1 MLGVIYPAWKNINFL
16 GRNFDNMD
24 VKKVISESTLIPVSF
39 VLILIG
45 FTGWLTKMEFN
56 NSANGAALEQIRS
69 KVEDKSTL
77 DHEILLRI
85 ESRLSNIE
93 GKLENLRR

>member
-1 MLGVIYPAWKNINFL
+1 MN
-16 GRNFDNMD
+16 
-24 VKKVISESTLIPVSF
+24 VKRIISESTLIPVSF

-45 FTGWLTKMEFN
+45 FTGWLTKIEFN
-56 NSANGAALEQIRS
+56 NSANGAALEQIRI
-69 KVEDKSTL
+69 KVEDKSSL
-77 DHEILLRI
+77 DHEVLLRI